1 MPLPP
6 NTKSEIAQ
14 SSLTWKITTPNGIM
28 FITIVESV
36 DYLKK
41 PIPVNILITIGK
53 SGSAIMAWANMTAS
67 FISLLFRRK
76 VDLEDIIVEI
86 SMNLSD
92 HSVLQKPGIF
102 IRSEPEGIK
111 YALLRY
117 QEDRTRRL
125 EAMK

>member
-1 MPLPP
+1 MSL
-6 NTKSEIAQ
+6 TELESGIAQ
-14 SSLTWKITTPNGIM
+14 SSLTWKVMTPNGVM
-28 FITIVESV
+28 FVTIVESI

-41 PIPVNILITIGK
+41 PVPVNILIIIGK

-67 FISLLFRRK
+67 LISLLFKNK
-76 VDLEDIIVEI
+76 VDLEDVIAEI

-92 HSVLQKPGIF
+92 HSVLQKPGVS

-117 QEDRTRRL
+117 QEDRNRRL
-125 EAMK
+125 EEMK

>member
-1 MPLPP
+1 MHE
-6 NTKSEIAQ
+6 TESEIAQ
-14 SSLTWKITTPNGIM
+14 VSLTWKITTPNGIM
-28 FITIVESV
+28 FITIVESLN
-36 DYLKK
+36 YLKK

-67 FISLLFRRK
+67 LISLLFKSK

-92 HSVLQKPGIF
+92 HSVLQKPGVY

-111 YALLRY
+111 YALMRY
-117 QEDRTRRL
+117 QEDRNKRL
-125 EAMK
+125 EAI

>member
-1 MPLPP
+1 MSLS
-6 NTKSEIAQ
+6 NLESGIAQ
-14 SSLTWKITTPNGIM
+14 SSLTWKVTTPNGIM
-28 FITIVESV
+28 FVTIVEST

-67 FISLLFRRK
+67 LITLLFK
-76 VDLEDIIVEI
+76 NKTDLEDIIAEI

-92 HSVLQKPGIF
+92 RAVLQKPGVS

-117 QEDRTRRL
+117 QEDRNRRL
-125 EAMK
+125 EEMK

>member
-1 MPLPP
+1 MPLLSKPE
-6 NTKSEIAQ
+6 NDIVL

-28 FITIVESV
+28 FITIVESI

-41 PIPVNILITIGK
+41 PIPVNALITIGK
-53 SGSAIMAWANMTAS
+53 SGSSIMAWANMTAS
-67 FISLLFRRK
+67 LISLLFKKK

-117 QEDRTRRL
+117 QEDRSKRL

>member
-1 MPLPP
+1 MSLS
-6 NTKSEIAQ
+6 NLESDIAQ
-14 SSLTWKITTPNGIM
+14 GSLTWKVTTPNGDM
-28 FITIVESV
+28 FVTIVESI

-67 FISLLFRRK
+67 LITLLFK
-76 VDLEDIIVEI
+76 NKTDLEDIIAEI

-92 HSVLQKPGIF
+92 RAVLQKPGVS

-117 QEDRTRRL
+117 QEDRNRRL
-125 EAMK
+125 EEMK

>member
-1 MPLPP
+1 MSLLDLE
-6 NTKSEIAQ
+6 NGIAQ
-14 SSLTWKITTPNGIM
+14 DSLTWKIMTPNGVM
-28 FITIVESV
+28 FVTIIESV

-67 FISLLFRRK
+67 LISLLFRNK
-76 VDLEDIIVEI
+76 IDLEDVIAEI

-92 HSVLQKPGIF
+92 HVVLQKPGVL

-117 QEDRTRRL
+117 QEDRNKRL